1 MLGKYRRWGWLCCLG
16 ALACSA
22 MYAGC
27 EVAQGDWVAALAHGA
42 VMVGTGVLLVLK
54 LTQ

>member
-1 MLGKYRRWGWLCCLG
+1 MLAKYRRWGWLCCLG

-27 EVAQGDWVAALAHGA
+27 EVAKSKWGCALLAGA
-42 VMVGTGVLLVLK
+42 VMVGAAALLVVK